1 MDRKH
6 IEKKARKI
14 DSCIV
19 KHIFDYKPGVS
30 KNYATEFLCRCD
42 SCLDFHFEDCL
53 RKEIPFE
60 ESMLNESEIS
70 NVATDDCYLDDCNED
85 REQHVFEFVSVPSFV
100 AVVS

>member
-6 IEKKARKI
+6 IEKKARTI
-14 DSCIV
+14 DCSMV
-19 KHIFDYKPGVS
+19 KHLFDYKPGES
-30 KNYATEFLCRCD
+30 KNYATKFLCDCD

-53 RKEIPFE
+53 RKETQLE

-70 NVATDDCYLDDCNED
+70 NVATDDCYLEDCNED